1 VATSIRSSR
10 PPGPARRTGSSS
22 GGYPWPKPTGGSGPA
37 GGVRS
42 PRRRRWVAW
51 WADPDRRRAALLS
64 GAMHL
69 AVLLVVISA
78 LRQPVP
84 EAEPTYLIID
94 IGVPAIAD
102 TVVEAPAAAEP
113 APTTPAPQVADTQV
127 GEPQAA
133 ATPEPTPI
141 APAPAPQTV
150 QPAPPAAA
158 PPAPEP
164 VTVEAPRPP
173 VPAPVRPAMAA
184 PEVPLAPLPATP
196 LPEIAVRELEPTPLA
211 ERIPVPLPSV
221 ATLVPEP
228 RAIAATPQVSVA
240 APAPVPLPS
249 VAAQVDAAAPVPIPA
264 PTVAITPARPVS
276 VPDVQAS
283 VGAARDVRVTP
294 QVRVAV
300 PTPVPTPR
308 IQAEVGPLPPAPS
321 APLVDAGTAA
331 TASDTASLR
340 DDGVVA
346 GGDAANPGQT
356 GLVDPAATS
365 QGTGAAASPTGS
377 PVPTGS
383 PAIPR
388 QPYARQL
395 ERPLAVL
402 VDNVGGV
409 PLSGVRSA
417 STIVEMP
424 VEAGLTRLMLVF
436 DRTDPER
443 VGPVR
448 SAREYFV
455 ELAARLDAVLVHDGG
470 SPGALAAIAVSPAPT
485 FNAFSSGELFS
496 RGDGRA
502 PYNLFTAGDALRAA
516 VNRLDLARGRT
527 VTGTIFRPAEEAPEV
542 ATVALRFGGGYVSG
556 FRYEPNLNAYRW
568 IRDGAPAV
576 DAAGEAVL
584 VDAVLLGGVDVR
596 PFPND
601 PEGRVSI
608 PLRGGAATLYLAG
621 KAVEGRWELRDAIG
635 VRFVTTEGEVVDLAP
650 FKTWVALSP
659 GYEARTSAP

>member
-1 VATSIRSSR
+1 
-10 PPGPARRTGSSS
+10 
-22 GGYPWPKPTGGSGPA
+22 
-37 GGVRS
+37 
-42 PRRRRWVAW
+42 VAW
-51 WADPDRRRAALLS
+51 WSDPDRRRAALLS

-78 LRQPVP
+78 LRQATP
-84 EAEPTYLIID
+84 EPEPTYLIID
-94 IGVPAIAD
+94 IGTPAIAD

-113 APTTPAPQVADTQV
+113 APTTPTPQVADTQV
-127 GEPQAA
+127 GEPQVA

-150 QPAPPAAA
+150 QPAAPAAA

-173 VPAPVRPAMAA
+173 VPAPVRPAMAS

-211 ERIPVPLPSV
+211 ERIPVPMPSV

-228 RAIAATPQVSVA
+228 RAIATTPQVSVA

-249 VAAQVDAAAPVPIPA
+249 VAAQVEAAAPVPIPS
-264 PTVAITPARPVS
+264 PTVATTPARPVS
-276 VPDVQAS
+276 IPDVQAS

-294 QVRVAV
+294 QVRVAT

-340 DDGVVA
+340 DDAVVA

-356 GLVDPAATS
+356 GIVDPAATS
-365 QGTGAAASPTGS
+365 QGAGAAASPDGS

-383 PAIPR
+383 PAVPR

-409 PLSGVRSA
+409 PMSGVRSA
-417 STIVEMP
+417 SAVIEMP

-470 SPGALAAIAVSPAPT
+470 SPGALAAIAVSTAPT

-527 VTGTIFRPAEEAPEV
+527 VTGTIFRPADDAPGI
-542 ATVALRFGGGYVSG
+542 ATVSLRFGGGYVSG
-556 FRYEPNLNAYRW
+556 FRYEPALNAYRW

-601 PEGRVSI
+601 PEGRLSI
-608 PLRGGAATLYLAG
+608 PLRGGEATLYLAG
-621 KAVEGRWELRDAIG
+621 KAVAGRWELRDAVG
-635 VRFVTTEGEVVDLAP
+635 VRFVSEDGEVVDLAP

-659 GYEARTSAP
+659 GYAARTSAP

>member
-1 VATSIRSSR
+1 VATWIRSKR
-10 PPGPARRTGSSS
+10 PPAGSMRATGSP
-22 GGYPWPKPTGGSGPA
+22 GGYPWPKPAGGPGPA
-37 GGVRS
+37 SR
-42 PRRRRWVAW
+42 PRRRPWLAW
-51 WADPDRRRAALLS
+51 WSDPDRRRAALLS

-78 LRQPVP
+78 LRQPAP
-84 EAEPTYLIID
+84 EPEPTYLIID

-113 APTTPAPQVADTQV
+113 APTTPTPQVADTQV

-173 VPAPVRPAMAA
+173 VPAPVRPSMAA

-211 ERIPVPLPSV
+211 ERIPVPLPAV

-228 RAIAATPQVSVA
+228 RAIAATPQVTVA

-264 PTVAITPARPVS
+264 PTVATTPARPVS
-276 VPDVQAS
+276 IPDVQAS

-294 QVRVAV
+294 QVRVTA

-321 APLVDAGTAA
+321 APTVDAGSAA

-356 GLVDPAATS
+356 GLVNPAATS
-365 QGTGAAASPTGS
+365 QGAGAAASPTGS
-377 PVPTGS
+377 EVPTGS
-383 PAIPR
+383 PAVPR

-409 PLSGVRSA
+409 PMSGVRSA
-417 STIVEMP
+417 STIFEMP

-470 SPGALAAIAVSPAPT
+470 SPGALAAISVSTAPT

-502 PYNLFTAGDALRAA
+502 PYNLFSAGDALRAA

-527 VTGTIFRPAEEAPEV
+527 VTGTIFRPAEDAPGV
-542 ATVALRFGGGYVSG
+542 ATVSLRFGGGYVSG
-556 FRYEPNLNAYRW
+556 FRYEPALNAYRW
-568 IRDGAPAV
+568 VRDGAPAV

-584 VDAVLLGGVDVR
+584 VDAVLLGAVDVR

-601 PEGRVSI
+601 PEGRLSI
-608 PLRGGAATLYLAG
+608 PLRGGEATLYLAG
-621 KAVEGRWELRDAIG
+621 QAVAGRWELRDAIG
-635 VRFVTTEGEVVDLAP
+635 VRFVSDDGEVVDLAP

-659 GYEARTSAP
+659 GYTARTSAP